1 MDRIAALAELEA
13 HPYWSLRACAET
25 DELGEPAYKTDLFF
39 TPGAVNV
46 DAAKA
51 VCQGCPVMLACRQ
64 YALVWENEG
73 VWGGLSADERRAER
87 RGQRKRRARLAQQAG
102 ARPKPVTNWKPS
114 PAQATLL
121 KILTKQPD
129 LRAAA
134 VEMDRPFPNV
144 QWVYS
149 QMCKQLGFHQD
160 ELSVPEVIAQANS
173 HLRAASC
180 ASTPVPLK
188 DAA

>member
-1 MDRIAALAELEA
+1 MDRTAALAELEA
-13 HPYWSLRACAET
+13 HPHWPLRVCAET

-39 TPGAVNV
+39 TPGALNIA
-46 DAAKA
+46 AAKA

-64 YALVWENEG
+64 YALVWESEG
-73 VWGGLSADERRAER
+73 VWGGLSPDERRAER

-121 KILTKQPD
+121 KVLAKQPD

-160 ELSVPEVIAQANS
+160 ELSVPEVLERATS
-173 HLRAASC
+173 HLGATSNG
-180 ASTPVPLK
+180 SGPVPLK